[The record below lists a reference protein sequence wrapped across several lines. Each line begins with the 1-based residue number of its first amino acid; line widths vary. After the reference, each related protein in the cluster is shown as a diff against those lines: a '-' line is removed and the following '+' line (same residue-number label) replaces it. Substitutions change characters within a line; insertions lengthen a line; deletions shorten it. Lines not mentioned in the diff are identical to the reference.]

1 MLCKNCGKPQP
12 EHYGVFMRCSDNDW
26 SDMRFAAAG
35 RIGHEQAG
43 LPSGDMSKYVQN
55 PHDTVTTEQF
65 SKPVFVTGMSV
76 LKSNPKFH
84 AALKQMAEMHDR
96 KSADY
101 ADTQNG
107 NFYTNFEEAAAT
119 AGTSVEEVFLTLIGV
134 KLARLRELKK
144 KGTAPQNESVQDSRK
159 DLAIYA
165 ALYFSYF
172 VD

>member
-1 MLCKNCGKPQP
+1 
-12 EHYGVFMRCSDNDW
+12 MRCSDNDW

-35 RIGHEQAG
+35 RIGHEDYVVEPHSNENWAVPSQSQPKIEFITG
-43 LPSGDMSKYVQN
+43 LQVQ
-55 PHDTVTTEQF
+55 
-65 SKPVFVTGMSV
+65 
-76 LKSNPKFH
+76 KSNPKFH